1 MKPLTYRKDTIIK
14 FQSTEFD
21 ILIVGGGITGA
32 GIARDAALRGF
43 SVGLVEKDDFG
54 YGTSS
59 GSSKLVHAG
68 LRYIGQKEFR
78 LVREGSVERKKI
90 LEMAP
95 HITKPLKFLV
105 PLHSDTILTKN
116 KLRIAVWL
124 YDLLANFRNH
134 TFHKILS
141 PEKARKLLPN
151 NVRETNFQGV
161 AIYGDGQMDDA
172 RLTLEVLLS
181 AEETGAVV
189 LNYCSAN
196 DFKTET
202 ANTNKIKLQDK
213 VTGQEFSVQAKSVIL
228 ACGHWNDKLVE
239 S

>member
-1 MKPLTYRKDTIIK
+1 MVKPFDYREKTIEMM
-14 FQSTEFD
+14 QSTEFD

-32 GIARDAALRGF
+32 GIARDAALRGY

-78 LVREGSVERKKI
+78 LVREASIERKKI

-95 HITKPLKFLV
+95 HITRPLKFIV

-116 KLRIAVWL
+116 RLRLAVWL
-124 YDLLANFRNH
+124 YDLLSNFRNH
-134 TFHKILS
+134 TFHKILG
-141 PEKARKLLPN
+141 PEKAMELLPKSI
-151 NVRETNFQGV
+151 RQTNFQGA

-172 RLTLEVLLS
+172 LGRAEVDLLLEERKRRLGLS
-181 AEETGAVV
+181 EAPPVVEEEAEEEAA
-189 LNYCSAN
+189 SSI
-196 DFKTET
+196 E
-202 ANTNKIKLQDK
+202 
-213 VTGQEFSVQAKSVIL
+213 
-228 ACGHWNDKLVE
+228 
-239 S
+239 